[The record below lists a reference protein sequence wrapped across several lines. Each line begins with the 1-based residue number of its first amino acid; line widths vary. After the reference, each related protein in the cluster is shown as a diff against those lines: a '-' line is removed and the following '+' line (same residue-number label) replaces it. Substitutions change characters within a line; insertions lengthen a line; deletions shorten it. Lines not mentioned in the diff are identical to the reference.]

1 MRRDSHST
9 PVSTLDVLTEAGFK
23 EDTNSVAKAFS
34 GKPGYRKFIRQSE
47 GNIWIEP

>member
-1 MRRDSHST
+1 
-9 PVSTLDVLTEAGFK
+9 VSTLDVLTEAGFK